1 MKNIQAQAELIC
13 CFDSLWGHVRFC
25 TRVRDACG
33 WRGFWLLLEVRL
45 KPDEASHQQLH
56 RRWHRG
62 TKQKQLFP
70 LSSMFPSSS
79 SEPVRASLH
88 YPRPPKSL
96 VILSSRQVSDH
107 SPAHGLTALK
117 SSPAPTSSPGTT
129 EPTPVRNSSAA
140 PSARSGSCGAT
151 T

>member
-1 MKNIQAQAELIC
+1 MNNVQAQAELIC

-25 TRVRDACG
+25 TGVRVSCG

-45 KPDEASHQQLH
+45 KPDEASHQQL
-56 RRWHRG
+56 RRCWHHG
-62 TKQKQLFP
+62 SKQKQLFP
-70 LSSMFPSSS
+70 LSSVFPGSSAKL
-79 SEPVRASLH
+79 VRAGLH
-88 YPRPPKSL
+88 YPRSPKSL
-96 VILSSRQVSDH
+96 VILSSPQASDH

-117 SSPAPTSSPGTT
+117 SSPALMSSPGTT
-129 EPTPVRNSSAA
+129 EPTPARNSFGA